1 MRSFG
6 SPIFQLVSK
15 ASVTDVCVL
24 TTSGGHPADIIAVAS
39 CDILTFPVCAVV
51 ELAAGIA
58 EAPLADAMVVLAA
71 EMVEVPLAGAMVVLV
86 RTVSIVRDAAH

>member
-6 SPIFQLVSK
+6 SPIFQLVAK

-39 CDILTFPVCAVV
+39 CNILTFPVCAVV
-51 ELAAGIA
+51 ELAAEIA
-58 EAPLADAMVVLAA
+58 EAPLADAMVMLAA
-71 EMVEVPLAGAMVVLV
+71 EMVEVPLVGAVVVLV
-86 RTVSIVRDAAH
+86 GMVYVLQDAAH